1 MGPSRNILEG
11 SGEHL
16 ASALAKVMELAII
29 SPCFYPNNEPASLM
43 VQSARAHNLTVVLYG
58 VGEDF
63 IPHGADAQV
72 KRLHELMAPECL
84 AEYALITD
92 CRDVLFLANQDEIT
106 RKFLSFGSDLVMS
119 TENGCWPSDPEV
131 VAHFHGKNR
140 NGYDFINA
148 GQYIGKWSVIVN
160 CLRHLLS
167 NYRKGDGL
175 DNSQG
180 WWAQAH
186 MRGELPFALDYECT
200 IFQTMSGGADV
211 QVKLED
217 GRFINSLT
225 GEQPCSIHCNGN
237 PNTKEPHRELWKL
250 VSST

>member
-1 MGPSRNILEG
+1 
-11 SGEHL
+11 
-16 ASALAKVMELAII
+16 MELLIL
-29 SPCFYPNNEPASLM
+29 SPCFYPSLQPARLM
-43 VQSARAHNLTVVLYG
+43 LESASAHNLPVMTYG

-72 KRLHELMAPECL
+72 AKLCELMERQML
-84 AEYALITD
+84 AEYALVTD
-92 CRDVLFLANQDEIT
+92 CRDVLFLANQDEIL

-119 TENGCWPSDPEV
+119 TENGCWPQDPEV
-131 VAHFHGKNR
+131 VYHFYGKNR

-148 GQYIGKWSVIVN
+148 GQYIGKWPVVVN

-186 MRGELPFALDYECT
+186 MRGELPFALDYECN
-200 IFQTMSGGADV
+200 IFQTMSGGADA
-211 QVKLED
+211 QLTIKD
-217 GRFINSLT
+217 GRFFNTAT
-225 GEQPCSIHCNGN
+225 GNQPCSVHFNGN
-237 PNTKEPHRELWKL
+237 PNKQEPHRESWNLLHIK
-250 VSST
+250 